1 MLIAKT
7 VHIMGHFMNPAEKG
21 FKWFSAFIFLY
32 YIKPVTWQCKLS
44 NMLWIVPSSNGRKV
58 EKNVFKG
65 SVLNQLNMT
74 FVPDLHAHLPKPQK
88 ISGQSHYPLQGC
100 PVSLLLFLCPE
111 KILKDK
117 LKRNFVHSSSMKSCF
132 WIISLKQCRK
142 KRLFWHPP
150 LLLPSRHKIQIDSE
164 ETVDLPTEGK
174 QDSFRFI

>member
-7 VHIMGHFMNPAEKG
+7 VHIMGHFMNPAEKS
-21 FKWFSAFIFLY
+21 FKWFSAFIFFY

-111 KILKDK
+111 KILKRQTEKK
-117 LKRNFVHSSSMKSCF
+117 LC
-132 WIISLKQCRK
+132 SLKQYEILFLNNFLKAVQK
-142 KRLFWHPP
+142 KKGCFDILHYFYP
-150 LLLPSRHKIQIDSE
+150 LDTKSK
-164 ETVDLPTEGK
+164 
-174 QDSFRFI
+174 

>member
-1 MLIAKT
+1 
-7 VHIMGHFMNPAEKG
+7 MNPAEKS
-21 FKWFSAFIFLY
+21 FKWFSAFIFFFY

-58 EKNVFKG
+58 EKKC
-65 SVLNQLNMT
+65 
-74 FVPDLHAHLPKPQK
+74 
-88 ISGQSHYPLQGC
+88 LQGKRVK
-100 PVSLLLFLCPE
+100 PVEHDLCPWPPRPSPKTTKDFWAIALPPAGVSSQSFALLMPGEDTQRQTE
-111 KILKDK
+111 KK
-117 LKRNFVHSSSMKSCF
+117 LC
-132 WIISLKQCRK
+132 SLKQYEILFLNNFLKAVQKK